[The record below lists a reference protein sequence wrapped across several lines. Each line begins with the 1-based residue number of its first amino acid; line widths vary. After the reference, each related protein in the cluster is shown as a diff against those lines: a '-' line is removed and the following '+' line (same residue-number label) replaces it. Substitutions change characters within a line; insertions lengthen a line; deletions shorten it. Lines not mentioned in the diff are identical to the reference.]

1 MLIDEK
7 DIEKEMLRILVQ
19 CVAKNV
25 KNTICYVI
33 ISSDEMQAICLQKSK
48 LSICWVHPWTE
59 MSFIFA
65 SSIHSGSFAVIIIS
79 FQALLLLNAPL
90 EQFSGLSAF
99 FLMQLTSSISL
110 VLC

>member
-33 ISSDEMQAICLQKSK
+33 ISSDEMQAIC
-48 LSICWVHPWTE
+48 
-59 MSFIFA
+59 
-65 SSIHSGSFAVIIIS
+65 
-79 FQALLLLNAPL
+79 
-90 EQFSGLSAF
+90 
-99 FLMQLTSSISL
+99 
-110 VLC
+110 